1 VQKFQTFTGI
11 VAPLDRA
18 NIDTDAIIPKQFL
31 KSIHRTG
38 FGPNL
43 FDEWRYL
50 DYGEPG
56 KDCSSRPLNPDF
68 VLNQDRYKNA
78 SILLTRDNFGCGS
91 SREHAPWALADYG
104 FKTIIAESFADIFYN
119 NCFKNGIL
127 PITLVKKE
135 IQSLFEKTAQEHGF
149 ALKVNLKDSTL
160 SDPSG
165 GKIKFELEEFR
176 KDALLKGLDEIGI
189 TLSIS
194 AEIKS
199 FEASHQ
205 QSQPWLFTTL

>member
-1 VQKFQTFTGI
+1 MKKFQTFTGL
-11 VAPLDRA
+11 VAPLDRD

-56 KDCSSRPLNPDF
+56 KDCSNRPLNPDF
-68 VLNQDRYKNA
+68 VLNQDKYKNA
-78 SILLTRDNFGCGS
+78 TILLTGKNFGCGS

-127 PITLVKKE
+127 PITLTKNE
-135 IQSLFEKTAQEHGF
+135 IQSLYKKTSQGNEF
-149 ALKVNLKDSTL
+149 ALLVNLKDATL
-160 SDPSG
+160 TDPK
-165 GKIKFELEEFR
+165 GKKTKFKLEGFR
-176 KDALLKGLDEIGI
+176 KDALLNGLDEIGI
-189 TLSIS
+189 TLSKS
-194 AEIKS
+194 ADIKS
-199 FEASHQ
+199 FEANHQ
-205 QSQPWLFTTL
+205 QLQPWLFTSL